1 MGSGRVESEQKVL
14 TISLIRSVS
23 IALLGCMLVSSPLYG
38 QSEST
43 LKKFFEGKITV
54 VRIDMP
60 GSQHGVDVY
69 PKRAESI
76 DWREWRS
83 ELKKYGTALSRGQK
97 VTITKI
103 KTKWR
108 HLEFQLDGGGWGTV
122 TSNTAGWPGEHKSR
136 REKELGREIAKET
149 DPERKERMEDELDRL
164 ERERSSRNDSSE
176 MQEKINAWEKTKRLA
191 GGSRFN
197 IRYESWLT
205 DGDKTPETVMAA
217 LSEYLDFPAVAPPPL
232 PPPPPPPK
240 LYPID
245 ESHLD
250 PSFAEF
256 KTRLLEAVER
266 RDLDFLLSIVH
277 PKIYLGYER
286 GSPETLKRVWE
297 ARDWQELRHML
308 SLGAVRSS
316 YGFCAPYVSTK
327 FPDELDAL
335 KSVVITDS
343 DVPVR
348 AEPNSTAP
356 IIDRLSYDIVSHLSR
371 GRGASWDTIEGE
383 EYQWWRIET
392 PSGEAGYVWGKYAR
406 RPIDMW
412 VCFDKSDGHWL
423 MTSWASGD

>member
-60 GSQHGVDVY
+60 GSHYGVNVY

-83 ELKKYGTALSRGQK
+83 ELKEYGKALPRGQK

-176 MQEKINAWEKTKRLA
+176 MQEKINAWEKAKRLA

-205 DGDKTPETVMAA
+205 DGDKTPESVMAA
-217 LSEYLDFPAVAPPPL
+217 LSEYLDFPAVAPPPP

-392 PSGEAGYVWGKYAR
+392 PSGQTGYVWGKYAR
-406 RPIDMW
+406 RPMSFET
-412 VCFDKSDGHWL
+412 VAVA
-423 MTSWASGD
+423 ASPI

>member
-60 GSQHGVDVY
+60 GSHYGVNVY

-83 ELKKYGTALSRGQK
+83 ELKGYGIALPKGQR

-103 KTKWR
+103 KTKLK
-108 HLEFQLDGGGWGTV
+108 HIEFQLNGGGWG
-122 TSNTAGWPGEHKSR
+122 AGFKNYSGCYCYEFAS
-136 REKELGREIAKET
+136 GREWELDSDIDFE
-149 DPERKERMEDELDRL
+149 DNSRRKERMEAELDRL
-164 ERERSSRNDSSE
+164 ERERSRRNNSPE
-176 MQEKINAWEKTKRLA
+176 MVKKRIAWEKSKRKA

-205 DGDKTPETVMAA
+205 DGDMTPKLVMAA
-217 LSEYLDFPAVAPPPL
+217 LSKYLDFAPPPL
-232 PPPPPPPK
+232 PPPRK

-256 KTRLLEAVER
+256 KARLLEAVQR
-266 RDLDFLLSIVH
+266 RDLDFLLSIAH
-277 PKIYLGYER
+277 PKIDLGYER
-286 GSPETLKRVWE
+286 SSPASLKRNWE
-297 ARDWQELRHML
+297 PRDWQELRHML
-308 SLGAVRSS
+308 SLGAARNSS
-316 YGFCAPYVSTK
+316 GFCAPYVSIK
-327 FPDELDAL
+327 FPDERNAFE
-335 KSVVITDS
+335 SVVITGS
-343 DVPVR
+343 DVPVM

-356 IIDRLSYDIVSHLSR
+356 IIDRLSYDIVRYLSR
-371 GRGASWDTIEGE
+371 GRGAWDTIEGE
-383 EYQWWRIET
+383 RYHWWRIET
-392 PSGEAGYVWGKYAR
+392 PSGETGYVWGKYAR
-406 RPIDMW
+406 RPIDMG
-412 VCFDKSDGHWL
+412 VCFAKTDGQWL
-423 MTSWASGD
+423 MTSWTSAD

>member
-1 MGSGRVESEQKVL
+1 
-14 TISLIRSVS
+14 
-23 IALLGCMLVSSPLYG
+23 
-38 QSEST
+38 
-43 LKKFFEGKITV
+43 
-54 VRIDMP
+54 
-60 GSQHGVDVY
+60 
-69 PKRAESI
+69 
-76 DWREWRS
+76 
-83 ELKKYGTALSRGQK
+83 
-97 VTITKI
+97 
-103 KTKWR
+103 
-108 HLEFQLDGGGWGTV
+108 
-122 TSNTAGWPGEHKSR
+122 
-136 REKELGREIAKET
+136 
-149 DPERKERMEDELDRL
+149 
-164 ERERSSRNDSSE
+164 
-176 MQEKINAWEKTKRLA
+176 
-191 GGSRFN
+191 
-197 IRYESWLT
+197 
-205 DGDKTPETVMAA
+205 
-217 LSEYLDFPAVAPPPL
+217 
-232 PPPPPPPK
+232 
-240 LYPID
+240 
-245 ESHLD
+245 
-250 PSFAEF
+250 
-256 KTRLLEAVER
+256 
-266 RDLDFLLSIVH
+266 LDFLLSIVH

-343 DVPVR
+343 NVPVR